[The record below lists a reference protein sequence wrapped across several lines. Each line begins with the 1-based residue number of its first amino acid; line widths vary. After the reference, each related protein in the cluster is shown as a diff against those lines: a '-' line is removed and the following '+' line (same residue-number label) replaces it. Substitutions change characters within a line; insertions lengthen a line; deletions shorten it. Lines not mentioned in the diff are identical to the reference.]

1 VVDGF
6 PGLPATARIPEK
18 FVLGVAA
25 ILFPLSL
32 MLRLTAGKTRK
43 LVFIGVQI
51 FSLVIFFYQSPLGF
65 SNTSGVEIFRALTNL
80 LPLAALLNLVSQGSS
95 SGGFEPMIALAL
107 GTTALSLVFVI
118 PRFVRQLAAVDRRV
132 TAARALPAVPRRSLP
147 A

>member
-1 VVDGF
+1 
-6 PGLPATARIPEK
+6 
-18 FVLGVAA
+18 VAA

-32 MLRLTAGKTRK
+32 MLRLRAGKTRR

-51 FSLVIFFYQSPLGF
+51 FSLVIFFLQSPLGF
-65 SNTSGVEIFRALTNL
+65 SNTAAVEIFLRALTNL
-80 LPLAALLNLVSQGSS
+80 LPLAALLNLITLPSGT
-95 SGGFEPMIALAL
+95 GGFAPMITLAL

-132 TAARALPAVPRRSLP
+132 AAARALPAAPHRSLP